1 MTCRSSNAH
10 LLASLLSFF
19 FPLPVATL
27 EEMQKGHHNH
37 RNWVSLLP
45 RWNVP
50 RCEGLKDSLLL
61 ICRSNGSLDIC
72 GNLTHSFCD
81 TQFLH
86 YAPHLSGCVKCCH
99 CMSSV
104 KHPPLQKEDEKYFPC
119 KPAFCLD
126 QTLSWSVESWIDNL
140 QCFTVAQ
147 HFHIKILFFFFY
159 PCRSTRPWSG
169 PLRRQNCHSPSF
181 LSFICLVVCQSPLWI
196 SGALLGS
203 RQESEPDLVLIL
215 FLLLFAVKTNQ

>member
-19 FPLPVATL
+19 FPLAVAIL

-37 RNWVSLLP
+37 RNWVSLLL

-104 KHPPLQKEDEKYFPC
+104 KHPPLQKWERRWEILPLQTCILFRSNIKLECGKLNRQLTVFHC
-119 KPAFCLD
+119 STAFSYKD
-126 QTLSWSVESWIDNL
+126 
-140 QCFTVAQ
+140 
-147 HFHIKILFFFFY
+147 FFFFFI
-159 PCRSTRPWSG
+159 PAEALDLGQDPWEDKTVTHPLFFHLFAWWCVSLLSG
-169 PLRRQNCHSPSF
+169 
-181 LSFICLVVCQSPLWI
+181 LVGHCWGRDKNQS
-196 SGALLGS
+196 
-203 RQESEPDLVLIL
+203 LIL
-215 FLLLFAVKTNQ
+215 C